1 MKQNNLKE
9 KYGITDEELK
19 RAVNQIKLGNI
30 ACSGAA
36 LSALCDLLAN
46 GDIEGNAQSQ
56 PVIIFSGE
64 EHKRFFIENL
74 NKVRVKDSWHKAL
87 IYTLGITDDCRR
99 HFNEIYDL
107 ESDRINFSS
116 LHSGWVT
123 GMDVR
128 AMRLAFNLF
137 TDNILEE
144 GKEKLY
150 TATYLFDYGCVQYF
164 LQAIALRF
172 E

>member
-9 KYGITDEELK
+9 KYGITGEELK

-30 ACSGAA
+30 ACSGAV

-56 PVIIFSGE
+56 PVIIFSCE

-74 NKVRVKDSWHKAL
+74 NKVRVKDRWHKAL
-87 IYTLGITDDCRR
+87 IYALGITDDCRR

-107 ESDRINFSS
+107 KDDRIISSS
-116 LHSGWVT
+116 LHAGWVT
-123 GMDVR
+123 GADAR

-137 TDNILEE
+137 TDTVPKE
-144 GKEKLY
+144 GEEKLY